1 MDYLSLMN
9 LSIGIGYNLA
19 MCGAETFRVEDTITR
34 ILDSYGVS
42 SEVFAIP
49 NYLIVTITTDVG
61 EPMTRMRRIG
71 YHGTDLDMVE
81 NLNGLSRAI
90 CNRHPAPVEA
100 LKWLDIVFQAKKSYP
115 FSISLLGHFL
125 GAMGFSVLFGC
136 GLTDMFFAGLCGV
149 IIGLVNRNM
158 QRLKV
163 NPFFSTIACAFFM
176 ALTAYGLNISG
187 IVQNPDTVNIGA
199 LMNLVPGLLFTNA
212 MRDIIYGDTN
222 SGVNRL
228 VQVFLI
234 ALAIALGT
242 AAALNLVTYLFHAP
256 VVSSIT
262 NYPLI
267 VQCIAAFIGCI
278 GFSLQY
284 NIHGP
289 GGLLC
294 ALGGG
299 LAWGVYS
306 IMSLLGISELLAYF
320 CAAAVAAAYSEI
332 MARIRKYPAISYLV
346 VSIFPFIPGAGIY
359 YVMTYAVSGQMTL
372 FASKGLYTAAIS
384 GVIAV
389 GILLV
394 STTVKMIHTWRTKE

>member
-1 MDYLSLMN
+1 MNYNTLMN
-9 LSIGIGYNLA
+9 LVIRIGYDLA
-19 MCGAETFRVEDTITR
+19 MCGAETFRIEDTVTR
-34 ILDSYGVS
+34 ILESYGVE

-49 NYLIVTITTDVG
+49 NYLIVTITAEDG
-61 EPMTRMRRIG
+61 APLTRMRRIG

-90 CNRHPAPVEA
+90 CNRHPSPEA
-100 LKWLDIVFQAKKSYP
+100 ALQWLNKIHGSKKLYP
-115 FSISLLGHFL
+115 FATILFGHFL
-125 GAMGFSVLFGC
+125 GAAGFSVLFGC
-136 GLTDMFFAGLCGV
+136 SLNDMFFAGLCGV
-149 IIGLVNRNM
+149 VIGLVNQNM
-158 QRLKV
+158 QSLKV
-163 NPFFSTIACAFFM
+163 NPFFSTIAAAFFM
-176 ALTAYGLNISG
+176 AVTAYGLNILG

-222 SGVNRL
+222 SGVNRI

-234 ALAIALGT
+234 AVAIALGT
-242 AAALNLVTYLFHAP
+242 ASALNLITYLFHSP
-256 VVSSIT
+256 VAVPAVHYS
-262 NYPLI
+262 LA
-267 VQCIAAFIGCI
+267 VQSLATFIGCI
-278 GFSLQY
+278 GFSLQF

-294 ALGGG
+294 ALGGA
-299 LAWGVYS
+299 LAWAVYRIVM
-306 IMSLLGISELLAYF
+306 IMGFSELLAYF
-320 CAAAVAAAYSEI
+320 FAAAFAAVYAEI

-359 YVMTYAVSGQMTL
+359 YAMTYAVEGEMAM
-372 FASKGLYTAAIS
+372 FGNRGLYTAGIA

-394 STTVKMIHTWRTKE
+394 STTVKMIHTWRTRK

>member
-1 MDYLSLMN
+1 MDYTSLMN
-9 LSIGIGYNLA
+9 LAIHIGYDLA
-19 MCGAETFRVEDTITR
+19 MCGAETFRIEDTITR
-34 ILDSYGVS
+34 ILDSYGVA

-49 NYLIVTITTDVG
+49 NYLIVTISKDEG
-61 EPMTRMRRIG
+61 EPLTRMRRIG

-90 CNRHPAPVEA
+90 CNRHPSPKEA
-100 LKWLDIVFQAKKSYP
+100 LQWLDIVHGKKKEYP
-115 FSISLLGHFL
+115 FATLLLGHFL
-125 GAMGFSVLFGC
+125 GAMGFSILFGC
-136 GLTDMFFAGLCGV
+136 SPSDMVFSGLCGI

-176 ALTAYGLNISG
+176 AVAAYGLNVSG
-187 IVQNPDTVNIGA
+187 VVQNPDTVNIGA
-199 LMNLVPGLLFTNA
+199 LMILVPGLLFTNA

-222 SGVNRL
+222 SGVNRI

-234 ALAIALGT
+234 AVAIALGT
-242 AAALNLVTYLFHAP
+242 ASALKLITYLFHAP
-256 VVSSIT
+256 AAAPTVS
-262 NYPLI
+262 YPLA
-267 VQCIAAFIGCI
+267 VQCIAAFVGCI
-278 GFSLQY
+278 GFALQY

-294 ALGGG
+294 ALGGA
-299 LAWGVYS
+299 LAWAVYC
-306 IMSLLGISELLAYF
+306 IVIALGFSELLAYF
-320 CAAAVAAAYSEI
+320 FAAAFAAVYAEI

-359 YVMTYAVSGQMTL
+359 YSMTYAVEGEMSM
-372 FASKGLYTAAIS
+372 FAYRGLYTAAIA

-394 STTVKMIHTWRTKE
+394 STTVKMIHTWRTRK